1 MQTTQVNAFKALVF
15 STQATLSE
23 LGQHVG
29 SVARQLHADAVA
41 NQLDIVGPI
50 QWIYEGMDG
59 NPHTRFNLTIALPVS
74 GQPSGE
80 TAFDCQTLPTF
91 KCIWLIHQGAWN
103 QMHIP
108 YSQLFQQAL
117 SHQMTPGSIS
127 RELYIHVDFE
137 NAENNITL
145 IQLGIL

>member
-41 NQLDIVGPI
+41 NQLDITGPV
-50 QWIYEGMDG
+50 QWIYDGMDG
-59 NPHTRFNLTIALPVS
+59 NPHTRFALTIALPVS

-80 TAFDCQTLPTF
+80 TAFECQTLPTF
-91 KCIWLIHQGAWN
+91 KCIWLIHQGPWN

-108 YSQLFQQAL
+108 YKKLIDQAISQQLTL
-117 SHQMTPGSIS
+117 THIS

-137 NAENNITL
+137 NAQNNITL
-145 IQLGIL
+145 IQLGIS

>member
-59 NPHTRFNLTIALPVS
+59 NPQTRFNLTIALPVS

-80 TAFDCQTLPTF
+80 TAFECQTLPTF
-91 KCIWLIHQGAWN
+91 KCIWLIHHGPWN

-117 SHQMTPGSIS
+117 SNQMTPSSIS
-127 RELYIHVDFE
+127 RESYIHVDFE

>member
-1 MQTTQVNAFKALVF
+1 MQTTQVNPFKALVF

-41 NQLDIVGPI
+41 NRLDIVGPI

-80 TAFDCQTLPTF
+80 TAFKCQTLPTF
-91 KCIWLIHQGAWN
+91 KCIWLIHHGPWN

-117 SHQMTPGSIS
+117 SHQMTPSSIS